1 MSRGKFISFEG
12 GEGSGKSTHSGML
25 VEGLRGLSI
34 DVLATRE
41 PGGTPGAEAIRELLV
56 RGDTGRWDGM
66 TEALMHYAA
75 RREHLTK
82 AVWPALELGTWVV
95 SDRFADSTL
104 AYQGYGLG
112 LEMAV
117 IENLHEVA
125 VGNFWPDLTLIL
137 DIPVDQGLARTGD
150 RKSGEDRYER
160 MGADLHERIRDGFH
174 KIAARHPER
183 CVMIDATG
191 DVNSTQKAVRAAVRG
206 QFDVALP

>member
-1 MSRGKFISFEG
+1 MSRGRFISFEG
-12 GEGSGKSTHSGML
+12 GEGSGKSTHARLL

-56 RGDTGRWDGM
+56 RGDTGRWDGI
-66 TEALMHYAA
+66 TEALLHYAA

-82 AVWPALELGTWVV
+82 AVWPALESGTWVV

-112 LEMAV
+112 LGQAVIANLHKMAV
-117 IENLHEVA
+117 
-125 VGNFWPDLTLIL
+125 GDFWPDLTLIL
-137 DIPVDQGLARTGD
+137 DVPVDQGLTRSGGRD
-150 RKSGEDRYER
+150 SGEDRYER
-160 MGADLHERIRDGFH
+160 MGADVHERIREGFR

-191 DVNSTQKAVRAAVRG
+191 DAKSTQQAVRAAVRG
-206 QFDVALP
+206 HFDVALP

>member
-12 GEGSGKSTHSGML
+12 GEGSGKSTHAGML

-82 AVWPALELGTWVV
+82 AVWPALESGTWVV

>member
-1 MSRGKFISFEG
+1 MSRGRFISFEG
-12 GEGSGKSTHSGML
+12 GEGSGKSTHARLL

-56 RGDTGRWDGM
+56 RGDTGRWDGI
-66 TEALMHYAA
+66 TEALLHYAA

-112 LEMAV
+112 LGQAV
-117 IENLHEVA
+117 IENLHKMA
-125 VGNFWPDLTLIL
+125 VGDFWPDLTLIL
-137 DIPVDQGLARTGD
+137 DVPVDQGLTRSGGRD
-150 RKSGEDRYER
+150 SGEDRYER
-160 MGADLHERIRDGFH
+160 MGADVHERIREGFR

-191 DVNSTQKAVRAAVRG
+191 DAKSTQQAVRAAVRG
-206 QFDVALP
+206 HFDVALP